1 MPGTSSLR
9 STLMALTLG
18 AVAAVCVVAVVVDG
32 RAAMYVLAGTLAA
45 LGLVRLGAPSEAGI
59 AVRTR
64 PVDVVLL
71 LGLAT
76 AIALLAPWGNAALP
90 ASA

>member
-1 MPGTSSLR
+1 GTPSLR
-9 STLMALTLG
+9 STLMAVTLG
-18 AVAAVCVVAVVVDG
+18 AVVAVCLVAVLVDG

-45 LGLVRLGAPSEAGI
+45 LGLVRLAVPSGAGI
-59 AVRTR
+59 AVRAR
-64 PVDVVLL
+64 PVDVVVL